1 MASGSAWIMGAGRAQ
16 AAACLDGAGPR
27 VLGRISPRSGVP
39 VVMGLVSG
47 GVSFL
52 ATAAYLAVAGRDN
65 QKYFSAALV
74 VSIALIVLAYLLIF
88 PAFVALRLREPGL
101 KRTFRVPGGVGIA
114 WLVTGLATGWSL
126 LAAVCLL
133 WPGLGTADPDAA
145 LPAGFASQRGQF
157 ELLVLVPIGAVITA
171 TTAYYLVTR
180 PSTRAR
186 RASLPRAAA
195 PLTDACGHDGGRRP
209 GVQGGKPAGDVLAGT
224 GDSC

>member
-1 MASGSAWIMGAGRAQ
+1 
-16 AAACLDGAGPR
+16 

-39 VVMGLVSG
+39 VIMGLVSG
-47 GVSFL
+47 AISLL
-52 ATAAYLAVAGRDN
+52 AMTAYLTAAGADN

-101 KRTFRVPGGVGIA
+101 DRPFRVPGGTRTA

-157 ELLVLVPIGAVITA
+157 ELLVLVPIAAVITV
-171 TTAYYLVTR
+171 TTAYCLAGR
-180 PSTRAR
+180 PRSRAR
-186 RASLPRAAA
+186 RVPPPKRQHHPPRPPGTTAGCGGSASMTGTQRATPSRAGEAVADFPVLPGMRG
-195 PLTDACGHDGGRRP
+195 P
-209 GVQGGKPAGDVLAGT
+209 
-224 GDSC
+224 S